1 MREYGIDPIIGHENL
16 VWAPMRVTGQH
27 STESLEFVVNSLKEK
42 AVFGDR
48 DLMVIEL
55 RRLGV
60 IASGR

>member
-1 MREYGIDPIIGHENL
+1 
-16 VWAPMRVTGQH
+16 MRVTGQH
-27 STESLEFVVNSLKEK
+27 SAESFEFVVNSLKEK
-42 AVFGDR
+42 TVFGDR